1 VVLVLLALLGGAG
14 FVALEVAADGE
25 AVSAAEVLLDS
36 IEKALVFVG
45 AGGVFFLLDRTRRQ
59 HRQQLELLEELDV
72 ARSEG
77 AGWRR
82 RAHAHMAGLGSE
94 IDRQF
99 GQWGLTEAER
109 EVGLLLLKGLSHKE
123 VASLRGTAEA
133 TVRQQARSIYQK
145 SGLPGKTAFSAF
157 FLEDL
162 LPGEGLRYSPDRTA
176 ISDAAARPPA
186 GDGRAVMASASWSEA
201 AASTRPR
208 EVTRQE

>member
-1 VVLVLLALLGGAG
+1 MPWLTRNPLVLVLLALLGGAG
-14 FVALEVAADGE
+14 FVALDIAADGE
-25 AVSAAEVLLDS
+25 AVSAAELLLDS

-59 HRQQLELLEELDV
+59 HHRQLALLKELGV

-99 GQWGLTEAER
+99 GHWGLTEAER

-123 VASLRGTAEA
+123 VASFRGTAEA
-133 TVRQQARSIYQK
+133 TVRHQARSIYQK
-145 SGLPGKTAFSAF
+145 TGLPGKTAFSAF

-162 LPGEGLRYSPDRTA
+162 LPEERLRCTLDEIA
-176 ISDAAARPPA
+176 ISDETGPPPPKRA
-186 GDGRAVMASASWSEA
+186 GLLWPRHPGGR
-201 AASTRPR
+201 
-208 EVTRQE
+208 